1 MIDGM
6 TRDEVHRRLAEK
18 RDELT
23 GLGVRRLHLFGS
35 VARGDARLDSDVDL
49 LVEFDQA
56 VGLLQFFRVQ
66 KRLSEILERPV
77 DLVMK
82 DAMKPQN
89 FPWVTPLGDA
99 GETPFDCP
107 A

>member
-6 TRDEVHRRLAEK
+6 TREEVQHRLADK
-18 RDELT
+18 REELV
-23 GLGVRRLHLFGS
+23 GLGVRGLYLFGS
-35 VARGDARLDSDVDL
+35 VARGDSRQDSDVDL
-49 LVEFDQA
+49 LVEFDKA

-66 KRLSEILERPV
+66 QRLSEILERPV

-82 DAMKPQN
+82 DAIKPQLRDRILAEA
-89 FPWVTPLGDA
+89 VRA
-99 GETPFDCP
+99 